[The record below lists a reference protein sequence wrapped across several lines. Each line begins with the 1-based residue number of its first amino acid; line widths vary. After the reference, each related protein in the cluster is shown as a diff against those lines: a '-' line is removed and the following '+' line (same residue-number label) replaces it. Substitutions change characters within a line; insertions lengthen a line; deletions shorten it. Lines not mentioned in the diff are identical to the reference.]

1 MTTFKTNTAKI
12 ERIDYLLDEC
22 VRIGEAMQ
30 AIVDMADNV
39 DIDDWTDADWKAH
52 EALSK
57 AISLGVDSEESFK
70 HFKRIRFGK

>member
-12 ERIDYLLDEC
+12 ERIEYLLDEC

-30 AIVDMADNV
+30 SISDMADNV

>member
-12 ERIDYLLDEC
+12 ERIDYLLSEC

-30 AIVDMADNV
+30 AISDMADNA
-39 DIDDWTDADWKAH
+39 DMDDWTDADWQAH

-70 HFKRIRFGK
+70 HFKRVRFGK

>member
-12 ERIDYLLDEC
+12 ERVDYLLSEC
-22 VRIGEAMQ
+22 VRLGEAMQ
-30 AIVDMADNV
+30 AIADMADNV
-39 DIDDWTDADWKAH
+39 DVDDWTDADWKAH

>member
-30 AIVDMADNV
+30 AISDMADNV
-39 DIDDWTDADWKAH
+39 DIDDWTDADWEAH